1 MRRTLSAGL
10 LLIAAAIVTIV
21 LGSWLE
27 APIDSVFFGL
37 TIGGIL
43 ALVNDDSSTIGRLGG
58 FAVGLVV
65 TMAGYIIRIL
75 ALNESLMGQI
85 LFVVIVL
92 ALIAAICSLTRGRMP
107 LWSGL
112 VGAALVAGS
121 YEASFQAAPQDI
133 TTSLFST
140 VSTALVPMAIAF
152 MAGILLKADLLPS
165 GDDEKSDSSQVSSQ
179 PQQKSEV

>member
-1 MRRTLSAGL
+1 MNRTFAAGL
-10 LLIAAAIVTIV
+10 LLIAATIVTIV

-43 ALVNDDSSTIGRLGG
+43 ALVNDGSSTLGRLGG
-58 FAVGLVV
+58 FAVGLIV

-85 LFVVIVL
+85 LFAIIILVLITVICGV
-92 ALIAAICSLTRGRMP
+92 TGGRLP

-112 VGAALVAGS
+112 VGAAIVTGS
-121 YEASFQAAPQDI
+121 YEASFLDAPQEI
-133 TTSLFST
+133 TTYLFST

-152 MAGILLKADLLPS
+152 MAGILLRADLKRS

-179 PQQKSEV
+179 SQQSSEV